1 MIYGHRDTERTTTG
15 NFFFFFSFFL
25 RSGYEMRIGFEK
37 FGWIDLYLGIWVTLG
52 FDLIFLIRF
61 SFSVY

>member
-1 MIYGHRDTERTTTG
+1 
-15 NFFFFFSFFL
+15 
-25 RSGYEMRIGFEK
+25 MRIGFEK

-61 SFSVY
+61 SLSVY

>member
-1 MIYGHRDTERTTTG
+1 MRYGHRERERELPLVI
-15 NFFFFFSFFL
+15 FFFSFFL

-52 FDLIFLIRF
+52 FDLIFF
-61 SFSVY
+61 YSV

>member
-1 MIYGHRDTERTTTG
+1 MRYGHRERERTTTG
-15 NFFFFFSFFL
+15 FFFFFF

-37 FGWIDLYLGIWVTLG
+37 FGWIDLYLGIWVILG

>member
-1 MIYGHRDTERTTTG
+1 
-15 NFFFFFSFFL
+15 
-25 RSGYEMRIGFEK
+25 MRIGFEK

-61 SFSVY
+61 SFSVYKKLLGVFGFN